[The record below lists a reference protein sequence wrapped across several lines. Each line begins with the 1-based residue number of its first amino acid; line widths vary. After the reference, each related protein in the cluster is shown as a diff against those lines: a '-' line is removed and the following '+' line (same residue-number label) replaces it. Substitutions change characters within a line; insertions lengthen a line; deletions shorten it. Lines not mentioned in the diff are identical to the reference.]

1 MSSGAR
7 GAIEARRA
15 RGGRA
20 FVPFLTAGYP
30 DWESCDATILAL
42 GRAGADVLELGAPFS
57 DPIADGPTIQAA
69 SQRAIANGV
78 TLTQILAQ
86 VRQRH
91 DAWGLPVVLMSYLN
105 PILAY
110 GAQRFS
116 EDAAAAGVA
125 GVLLSDL
132 PPEELPELWRSLD
145 AHRLQTVVLVAPT
158 SRPERLAK
166 LAAAATGFVYCVT
179 RTGVTGA
186 GGAFAENLAAQ
197 IALVRQVTDVPIV
210 AGFGIRSAED
220 VRRLAPQCDGVV
232 VGARLLELAKDG
244 TDAVESFARELRSA
258 LDEGAP
264 TS

>member
-1 MSSGAR
+1 VSSSAR

-20 FVPFLTAGYP
+20 LIPFLTAGYP
-30 DWESCDATILAL
+30 DWDACDANILSL
-42 GRAGADVLELGAPFS
+42 GRAGADVLELGVPFS

-86 VRQRH
+86 VRQRR
-91 DAWGLPVVLMSYLN
+91 DAWTMPVVLMSYLN

-110 GAQRFS
+110 GAERFS
-116 EDAAAAGVA
+116 EDAKAAGVA
-125 GVLLSDL
+125 GVLISDL
-132 PPEELPELWRSLD
+132 PPEEMPELWRSLD
-145 AHRLQTVVLVAPT
+145 AHRLETVVLVAPT
-158 SRPERLAK
+158 SRPGRLVQ
-166 LAAAATGFVYCVT
+166 LAGAATGFVYCVT

-197 IALVRQVTDVPIV
+197 IAMVRQVTDVPIV

-220 VRRLAPQCDGVV
+220 IRRLGPECDGVV
-232 VGARLLELAKDG
+232 VGARLLELASEG
-244 TDAVESFARELRSA
+244 TEAVERFARELRGA
-258 LDEGAP
+258 LDEVVP
-264 TS
+264 TP